1 MSDTLSGFDL
11 GPLEAE
17 VMRLVW
23 EMGEVQV
30 DDVLSVLQQDRELA
44 YTTVMTVMSRLAA
57 KGLLHRRKQ
66 GRAYLY
72 RAARERD
79 ELAGST
85 LQEWVARFFG
95 GNRLPAVSFL
105 LGQERLSDREI
116 EELRNLVEQLARQK
130 EEERSWKTSGSS

>member
-1 MSDTLSGFDL
+1 MSEIPSGFDL

-30 DDVLSVLQQDRELA
+30 EEVHAVLQRDREIA

-72 RAARERD
+72 RAARDRD
-79 ELAGST
+79 EVAGST
-85 LQEWVARFFG
+85 LQAWAERFFG
-95 GNRLPAVSFL
+95 GRRLPAISFL
-105 LGQERLSDREI
+105 LGSEQLSESEI
-116 EELRNLVEQLARQK
+116 AELRQLVEQLAKGK
-130 EEERSWKTSGSS
+130 EEG